1 MFVVAHSSSWDLS
14 CCCGHHYTRSLCV
27 ISLFCCTYIV
37 NPSIL
42 PFTIDLIQN
51 VGLSILQAMNRY
63 DSRARVYFCTGLLNL
78 FLAIPLA
85 IRFGGIGCAFATGLS
100 MFLGNGVVMNWFY
113 KKHIGL
119 DIPGFW
125 RQIGQITIPVLFC
138 LGIVAAGNE
147 WIAGTGKIVFVGKAL
162 GYMVLYGV
170 VIYKLAMN
178 EEEKIRGIAGTVRRI

>member
-1 MFVVAHSSSWDLS
+1 MIIGGVCYQFLDQIFARSMTLGELAEAKGIFLLLLLNIVITLS
-14 CCCGHHYTRSLCV
+14 
-27 ISLFCCTYIV
+27 I
-37 NPSIL
+37 
-42 PFTIDLIQN
+42 
-51 VGLSILQAMNRY
+51 ILQAMNRY

-85 IRFGGIGCAFATGLS
+85 IRFGGIGCAFATGFS

-113 KKHIGL
+113 KKYIGL

-125 RQIGQITIPVLFC
+125 RQIGWITIPVLLC
-138 LGIVAAGNE
+138 LGLGAAFNE
-147 WIAGTGKIVFVGKAL
+147 WISGTGKMLFVGKVL

-178 EEEKIRGIAGTVRRI
+178 KEEKEKIQGIVVKVRKR

>member
-1 MFVVAHSSSWDLS
+1 M
-14 CCCGHHYTRSLCV
+14 
-27 ISLFCCTYIV
+27 
-37 NPSIL
+37 
-42 PFTIDLIQN
+42 QN

-125 RQIGQITIPVLFC
+125 RQIGRITVPVLIC
-138 LGIVAAGNE
+138 LGMWAMSGLSE
-147 WIAGTGKIVFVGKAL
+147 WGKCCLLERYWGTR
-162 GYMVLYGV
+162 YCMVL
-170 VIYKLAMN
+170 
-178 EEEKIRGIAGTVRRI
+178 